1 MQMSSEP
8 STKIANERSF
18 MSDSASSPSTS
29 RTLTLRP
36 SDLGGV
42 CGRRKANTPKASE
55 APVAIRSGVAVGSSL
70 SQPTIRPA
78 TIQPIVPKRRT
89 AGNCFSGLAI
99 WLNAIAFTS
108 ASVGL

>member
-1 MQMSSEP
+1 M
-8 STKIANERSF
+8 
-18 MSDSASSPSTS
+18 
-29 RTLTLRP
+29 
-36 SDLGGV
+36 
-42 CGRRKANTPKASE
+42 
-55 APVAIRSGVAVGSSL
+55 RSGVAVASTP

-78 TIQPIVPKRRT
+78 TIQPIVPNTRI

>member
-1 MQMSSEP
+1 M
-8 STKIANERSF
+8 TW
-18 MSDSASSPSTS
+18 
-29 RTLTLRP
+29 RP

-42 CGRRKANTPKASE
+42 CGSRNAKTPNTAE
-55 APVAIRSGVAVGSSL
+55 AAVAISSGVAVGSTF
-70 SQPTIRPA
+70 SQPTISPA
-78 TIQPIVPKRRT
+78 TIQPIVPNRRT